1 MIKKRGLGT
10 NRGLDALLGNIA
22 IEKKIIA
29 DAQEAVADQQS
40 PTQTIQTA
48 VPSESNESDQAD
60 KTDAKA
66 DAKSELNKKSIKA
79 DKKKKTKKPQRL
91 TKAVWIKLQ
100 QAARKWH

>member
-40 PTQTIQTA
+40 PTQTLQTA
-48 VPSESNESDQAD
+48 VPSEPNEPDQVD
-60 KTDAKA
+60 KTDAKT
-66 DAKSELNKKSIKA
+66 DAKSELTKKPAKA
-79 DKKKKTKKPQRL
+79 DKKKKNKKTSDEAQKDNDYR
-91 TKAVWIKLQ
+91 
-100 QAARKWH
+100 